1 MKTGLTLIDDVLI
14 NGLEKNKVNILE
26 GKMAVGKTITMLK
39 LAKNIFDSNKNVL
52 FITQE
57 EYIKSLQRK
66 LAKIICESEDI
77 DKEKIKTYINNLSSL
92 FRILKVKHELTNLDL
107 IDKLNDSDDFDL
119 IILDDIVIDGGIDYN
134 LINNSVKP
142 IVFFTKSLSR
152 VISKVNVPFNFDTLD
167 NFEVIRLDVK
177 KYENGDKIC
186 DLFHNNSLI
195 GEITL
200 TGII

>member
-1 MKTGLTLIDDVLI
+1 MKTGLKLIDDVLV

-26 GKMAVGKTITMLK
+26 SKMAVGKTITMLK

-77 DKEKIKTYINNLSSL
+77 DKEKIKTYINNSTSL
-92 FRILKVKHELTNLDL
+92 FRIRKLKHELTNLDL
-107 IDKLNDSDDFDL
+107 IDKLNNSDDFDL

-152 VISKVNVPFNFDTLD
+152 TTLKVNGTFNFDTLD

-177 KYENGDKIC
+177 KYENEDKIC